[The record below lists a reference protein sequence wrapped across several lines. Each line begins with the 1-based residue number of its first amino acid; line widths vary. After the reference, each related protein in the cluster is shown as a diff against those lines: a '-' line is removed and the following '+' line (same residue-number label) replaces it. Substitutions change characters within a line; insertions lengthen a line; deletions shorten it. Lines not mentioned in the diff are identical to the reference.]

1 MQLLCQCDLRKSE
14 VIIWQLNAKG
24 RLKIEFNASKGWF
37 NNFRKRFDLKH
48 IKITGELASANQEAA
63 DKLLNA
69 IKKIIKE
76 KGYLHEQI
84 FNTDQNALFWGENA
98 TKDIY

>member
-1 MQLLCQCDLRKSE
+1 MKKNQSHYDKLKQ
-14 VIIWQLNAKG
+14 KG
-24 RLKIEFNASKGWF
+24 GKGSKAREFYPSKGWSD
-37 NNFRKRFDLKH
+37 NFRKRFDLKH
-48 IKITGELASANQEAA
+48 IEITGELASANQEAA

-69 IKKIIKE
+69 IKKIINE